1 VTASAAHVSSQS
13 RLRVAA
19 QGVATPFI
27 VAITYYLGAEAA
39 FAIGTLSDRIFAPF
53 WPPNIVLLCALLL
66 NEPRRWWIV
75 IMAALPAHVIAET
88 GVGMPP
94 DQYVIAFV
102 TNCMVAILSAVGIRQ
117 FVGGP
122 PWFVTLRQGFLYV
135 AIAVFAG
142 PAVSAFGGALVRIAG
157 GGAVTSYWTY
167 WAQWFASNAL
177 TAVTLGPLFLIALG
191 DGARASIFEGSRKL
205 EAALLLLAL
214 VAACM
219 ITFGIDP
226 ARLSTG
232 FLPTLFYLP
241 IPLIV
246 WGAVRFGALGA
257 SGAILV
263 VAIVSIER
271 NLQGAPLFTG
281 ANPEENVLE
290 LQVYLTALSVPAL
303 LLGAAIEELQRAR
316 GTMQELAGAVLRSH
330 DDERRRVARDLHDKV
345 AQDLAAANLVMARL
359 DRQAPPQLIS
369 ELEAIHRRVVHEI
382 RAVSYLL
389 HPPLLDEAG
398 LALALKSYVGGLAQ
412 RSGVD
417 VDLALSPDLERLPR
431 EVEFVLFRVI
441 QDAVTNVHR
450 HSGSPQARIALT
462 LTRQKDE
469 QTVMLMIEDIGDA
482 ETSPRARHAGELAAP
497 DLGGIGLAA
506 MRERLRRI
514 DGRISVESRL
524 GRTLVTAVIPLAN

>member
-1 VTASAAHVSSQS
+1 VTASTTYLPHQS
-13 RLRVAA
+13 RLRSAT
-19 QGVATPFI
+19 QGVVTPFV
-27 VAITYYLGAEAA
+27 VAVTYYLGAEAA
-39 FAIGTLSDRIFAPF
+39 FAVGTLSDRIFAPF
-53 WPPNIVLLCALLL
+53 WPPNIVLLCALLV
-66 NEPRRWWIV
+66 NAPHRWWIV
-75 IMAALPAHVIAET
+75 IMAALPAHIIAEI

-94 DQYVIAFV
+94 DQYIIAFV
-102 TNCMVAILSAVGIRQ
+102 TNCMVALMSAIGIRR

-122 PWFVTLRQGFLYV
+122 PWFVSLRQVFLYV
-135 AIAVFAG
+135 AIAVFAS
-142 PAVSAFGGALVRIAG
+142 PAIAALGGALVRIAG
-157 GGAVTSYWTY
+157 GGGVESYWTY
-167 WAQWFASNAL
+167 WAQWFAANAL
-177 TAVTLGPLFLIALG
+177 TGVTLGPLFLIALG
-191 DGARASIFEGSRKL
+191 DGARLAAFEGPRKL
-205 EAALLLLAL
+205 EAVLLLAGL
-214 VAACM
+214 VAACLV
-219 ITFGIDP
+219 TFGVNP

-257 SGAILV
+257 SSAILV

-271 NLQGAPLFTG
+271 NLRGVAIFTG
-281 ANPEENVLE
+281 GGPEQNVLA

-316 GTMQELAGAVLRSH
+316 ATMQELAGAVLRTH
-330 DDERRRVARDLHDKV
+330 DDERRGVAKDLHDKV

-359 DRQAPPQLIS
+359 ERHAPAQIMS
-369 ELEAIHRRVVHEI
+369 ELEAIHQRVVHEI

-412 RSGVD
+412 RSGVE

-441 QDAVTNVHR
+441 QDAVTNVQR
-450 HSGSPQARIALT
+450 HSGRPQARIALT
-462 LTRQKDE
+462 RRKDE
-469 QTVMLMIEDIGDA
+469 QTVMLMIEDAGDV
-482 ETSPRARHAGELAAP
+482 ERSSCARHAGERAVP

-514 DGRISVESRL
+514 NGRISVESRL
-524 GRTLVTAVIPLAN
+524 GRRLVTAVIPVAN